1 VRLNEQL
8 SSLRKHVIE
17 QRRQQQQALAT
28 MQTTAA
34 TFAHEIS
41 NPLNSISTSLQL
53 LELLAKNVVDAP
65 ILSSIDAA
73 SREIQRLS
81 SLVGKFRK
89 FARGQIF
96 KLRPCDLVALIRDAV
111 APEKSRSQPRVLL
124 SNLSLASFRL
134 SWLIPRP

>member
-1 VRLNEQL
+1 
-8 SSLRKHVIE
+8 
-17 QRRQQQQALAT
+17 
-28 MQTTAA
+28 
-34 TFAHEIS
+34 
-41 NPLNSISTSLQL
+41 LQL
-53 LELLAKNVVDAP
+53 LELELLAKNVVDAP

-134 SWLIPRP
+134 SWLIP